1 MILSN
6 TINQRYRYATQGKTP
21 TQIQHELRELGV
33 KGFVVKVAE
42 SRVTMKVSECDIKK
56 EQGVFEMIPKFR
68 AWNKVREEMIDDC
81 DLAITSDGSILAGD
95 LNYDEES
102 GMLAD
107 VTDNVVIM
115 MSTRLKDKNGTE
127 IYEGDIVKY
136 NIVPNPFLSDNYFK
150 IIQARSGEWRI
161 DNYIEGRVLI
171 FNDHQVEVVGNI
183 FENKELLEDKVNG
196 H

>member
-1 MILSN
+1 
-6 TINQRYRYATQGKTP
+6 
-21 TQIQHELRELGV
+21 
-33 KGFVVKVAE
+33 
-42 SRVTMKVSECDIKK
+42 
-56 EQGVFEMIPKFR
+56 MIPKFR
-68 AWNKVREEMIDDC
+68 AWDKVREEMIDDC
-81 DLAITSDGSILAGD
+81 DLSITSDGSVLAGD
-95 LNYDEES
+95 LNYDVKS

-115 MSTRLKDKNGTE
+115 MSTRLKDKNRTE

-136 NIVPNPFLSDNYFK
+136 NTVPNSSLSDNYFK

-171 FNDHQVEVVGNI
+171 FSDYQVEVVGNI
-183 FENKELLEDKVNG
+183 FENKELLEDKVYG